1 MSTFFIPKYLHGKK
15 DNTKYTDGIDK
26 VHLYYGIQFD
36 PKVKGL
42 LSCLASRLP
51 APLRYLHYS
60 HPRHR
65 AFPIQAHSGQ
75 LTDALESR
83 TFPLKTESFFSWAQL
98 SQLSARN
105 RLDSVDG
112 TDLRVHSSMTM
123 NPYISWAI
131 LLVVAGGLGWYYTN
145 GTTPKANVIRAAAE
159 KTEATVAPKKSK
171 RKSKPAPE
179 PVAKKSEVKT
189 VVSPPTTEDE
199 KPDEEIDRKEM
210 ARRMAGLKTNAPAQP
225 APTKPAPTKS
235 QKKNKKKAAQ
245 LDASDTRASST
256 TGAEAD
262 DDLSPAASPSVNAT
276 VPSAGYISDML
287 EAPAPGA
294 SVLRVTGNVENQPKK
309 QKVQAFK
316 EVETKKQRQQR
327 LKNEARKQQVQEA
340 EVERKKLLEKQ
351 LHTARESERRE
362 AARSTAPA
370 ANAWQTKENTAP
382 LKTNVVNGESR
393 PATTVPATAASQTLL
408 DTFESPAA
416 PAPTKWAQN
425 LPSEEEQMR
434 LLGATNGDDEWTTV
448 SKSKKQPKKKGG
460 KTDESVSETSA
471 SENQSTA
478 APTPVEPR
486 VTVTPT
492 YLPDILRSREK
503 GHPLDSDWAA

>member
-1 MSTFFIPKYLHGKK
+1 
-15 DNTKYTDGIDK
+15 
-26 VHLYYGIQFD
+26 
-36 PKVKGL
+36 
-42 LSCLASRLP
+42 
-51 APLRYLHYS
+51 
-60 HPRHR
+60 
-65 AFPIQAHSGQ
+65 
-75 LTDALESR
+75 
-83 TFPLKTESFFSWAQL
+83 
-98 SQLSARN
+98 
-105 RLDSVDG
+105 
-112 TDLRVHSSMTM
+112 M

-145 GTTPKANVIRAAAE
+145 GNGTTPKANVIRSAVEKAE
-159 KTEATVAPKKSK
+159 TTVAPKKSK
-171 RKSKPAPE
+171 RKSKPASE
-179 PVAKKSEVKT
+179 PVTAKKSEVKT

-199 KPDEEIDRKEM
+199 KPDEDIDRKEM
-210 ARRMAGLKTNAPAQP
+210 ARRMAGIKTNAPAQP
-225 APTKPAPTKS
+225 APPTKS
-235 QKKNKKKAAQ
+235 QKKNKKAAQ
-245 LDASDTRASST
+245 LSASDTRASST

-262 DDLSPAASPSVNAT
+262 DDLSPAASPPVNAT
-276 VPSAGYISDML
+276 VPSAGYVSDML
-287 EAPAPGA
+287 EAPTPAA

-351 LHTARESERRE
+351 LHTAREAERRE
-362 AARSTAPA
+362 AARSTKPA
-370 ANAWQTKENTAP
+370 ANAWQTNEAPAVKTAE
-382 LKTNVVNGESR
+382 TNGGSR
-393 PATTVPATAASQTLL
+393 PAAAAPSLDLL
-408 DTFESPAA
+408 DTFESPAV

-434 LLGATNGDDEWTTV
+434 LLGAANGDDEWTTV

-471 SENQSTA
+471 SENQSASA
-478 APTPVEPR
+478 APVPAEPR

>member
-1 MSTFFIPKYLHGKK
+1 
-15 DNTKYTDGIDK
+15 
-26 VHLYYGIQFD
+26 
-36 PKVKGL
+36 
-42 LSCLASRLP
+42 
-51 APLRYLHYS
+51 
-60 HPRHR
+60 
-65 AFPIQAHSGQ
+65 
-75 LTDALESR
+75 
-83 TFPLKTESFFSWAQL
+83 
-98 SQLSARN
+98 
-105 RLDSVDG
+105 
-112 TDLRVHSSMTM
+112 M

-145 GTTPKANVIRAAAE
+145 GTTPKANVIRAAVE

-179 PVAKKSEVKT
+179 PVSAKKSEVQT

-225 APTKPAPTKS
+225 APTKS
-235 QKKNKKKAAQ
+235 QKKNKKKASQ

-262 DDLSPAASPSVNAT
+262 DDLSSAGSPPVNAT
-276 VPSAGYISDML
+276 VPSAGYVSDML

-294 SVLRVTGNVENQPKK
+294 SVIRVTGNIESQPKK
-309 QKVQAFK
+309 QKVQTFK

-382 LKTNVVNGESR
+382 VKTNAANGGSR
-393 PATTVPATAASQTLL
+393 PAPVAPVAPASQGLL
-408 DTFESPAA
+408 DTFESSAVPAA
-416 PAPTKWAQN
+416 TKWAQN

-434 LLGATNGDDEWTTV
+434 LLGAANGDDEWTTV
-448 SKSKKQPKKKGG
+448 SKAKKQPKKKGG
-460 KTDESVSETSA
+460 KSDESVSETSA
-471 SENQSTA
+471 SENQFTPV
-478 APTPVEPR
+478 APAPVEPR

>member
-1 MSTFFIPKYLHGKK
+1 
-15 DNTKYTDGIDK
+15 
-26 VHLYYGIQFD
+26 
-36 PKVKGL
+36 
-42 LSCLASRLP
+42 
-51 APLRYLHYS
+51 
-60 HPRHR
+60 
-65 AFPIQAHSGQ
+65 
-75 LTDALESR
+75 
-83 TFPLKTESFFSWAQL
+83 
-98 SQLSARN
+98 
-105 RLDSVDG
+105 
-112 TDLRVHSSMTM
+112 M

-131 LLVVAGGLGWYYTN
+131 LLVVAGGLGWYYSN
-145 GTTPKANVIRAAAE
+145 GNTTPKANVIRSAVE

-179 PVAKKSEVKT
+179 PAAKKSEVKT
-189 VVSPPTTEDE
+189 VVSPATTEDE

-210 ARRMAGLKTNAPAQP
+210 ARRMAGLKTNAPGQ
-225 APTKPAPTKS
+225 PAPTKS

-245 LDASDTRASST
+245 LSNSDTRASST

-287 EAPAPGA
+287 EAPAPAAG
-294 SVLRVTGNVENQPKK
+294 VLRVTGNVESQPKK
-309 QKVQAFK
+309 QKVQTFK

-340 EVERKKLLEKQ
+340 EIERKRLLEKQ
-351 LHTARESERRE
+351 LHTAREAERRE
-362 AARSTAPA
+362 AARHAAPA
-370 ANAWQTKENTAP
+370 TNAWKETPAA
-382 LKTNVVNGESR
+382 KTPAVNGGSR
-393 PATTVPATAASQTLL
+393 PAAAPADLL
-408 DTFESPAA
+408 DTFEA

-434 LLGATNGDDEWTTV
+434 LLGASKGDDEWTTV
-448 SKSKKQPKKKGG
+448 SKKQPKKKGG

-471 SENQSTA
+471 SENQPAPA
-478 APTPVEPR
+478 APVPVEPR

>member
-1 MSTFFIPKYLHGKK
+1 
-15 DNTKYTDGIDK
+15 
-26 VHLYYGIQFD
+26 
-36 PKVKGL
+36 
-42 LSCLASRLP
+42 
-51 APLRYLHYS
+51 
-60 HPRHR
+60 
-65 AFPIQAHSGQ
+65 
-75 LTDALESR
+75 
-83 TFPLKTESFFSWAQL
+83 
-98 SQLSARN
+98 
-105 RLDSVDG
+105 
-112 TDLRVHSSMTM
+112 MTM

-145 GTTPKANVIRAAAE
+145 GTTPKANVIRAAVE

-179 PVAKKSEVKT
+179 PAAAKKSEVQT

-199 KPDEEIDRKEM
+199 KADEEIDRKEM

-225 APTKPAPTKS
+225 APAKPAPTKS
-235 QKKNKKKAAQ
+235 QKKNKKKATQ
-245 LDASDTRASST
+245 LETSDTRASST

-262 DDLSPAASPSVNAT
+262 DDLSPAASPPVNAT
-276 VPSAGYISDML
+276 VPSAGYVSDML

-309 QKVQAFK
+309 QKVQSFK
-316 EVETKKQRQQR
+316 EVESKKQRQQR

-340 EVERKKLLEKQ
+340 EIERKKLLEKQ
-351 LHTARESERRE
+351 LHTAREAERRE

-370 ANAWQTKENTAP
+370 ASAWQTKETAP
-382 LKTNVVNGESR
+382 VKTNAVNGSR
-393 PATTVPATAASQTLL
+393 PAPAVPATSSQTLL
-408 DTFESPAA
+408 DTFESPAV

-434 LLGATNGDDEWTTV
+434 LLGAAKGDDEWTTV
-448 SKSKKQPKKKGG
+448 SKKQIKKKGG

-471 SENQSTA
+471 SENQSTTV
-478 APTPVEPR
+478 APAPVEPR

>member
-1 MSTFFIPKYLHGKK
+1 
-15 DNTKYTDGIDK
+15 
-26 VHLYYGIQFD
+26 
-36 PKVKGL
+36 
-42 LSCLASRLP
+42 
-51 APLRYLHYS
+51 
-60 HPRHR
+60 
-65 AFPIQAHSGQ
+65 
-75 LTDALESR
+75 
-83 TFPLKTESFFSWAQL
+83 
-98 SQLSARN
+98 
-105 RLDSVDG
+105 
-112 TDLRVHSSMTM
+112 M

-145 GTTPKANVIRAAAE
+145 GTTPKANVIRTAVE
-159 KTEATVAPKKSK
+159 KTETTVAPKKSK
-171 RKSKPAPE
+171 RKPS
-179 PVAKKSEVKT
+179 SR
-189 VVSPPTTEDE
+189 PPTTEDE

-245 LDASDTRASST
+245 LDVSDTRASST

-262 DDLSPAASPSVNAT
+262 DDLSSAGSPSVNAT
-276 VPSAGYISDML
+276 VPSAGYVSDML
-287 EAPAPGA
+287 EAPAP
-294 SVLRVTGNVENQPKK
+294 TKK
-309 QKVQAFK
+309 QKPQAFK

-351 LHTARESERRE
+351 LHTAREAERRE

-370 ANAWQTKENTAP
+370 ANAWQTKGNAAP
-382 LKTNVVNGESR
+382 VKTNGNGGSH
-393 PATTVPATAASQTLL
+393 P
-408 DTFESPAA
+408 A
-416 PAPTKWAQN
+416 PAN

-434 LLGATNGDDEWTTV
+434 LLGAAKGDDEWTTV
-448 SKSKKQPKKKGG
+448 SKKQPKKKGA
-460 KTDESVSETSA
+460 KSDESVSETSA
-471 SENQSTA
+471 SENQSTPV
-478 APTPVEPR
+478 APAPVEPR

>member
-1 MSTFFIPKYLHGKK
+1 
-15 DNTKYTDGIDK
+15 
-26 VHLYYGIQFD
+26 
-36 PKVKGL
+36 
-42 LSCLASRLP
+42 
-51 APLRYLHYS
+51 
-60 HPRHR
+60 
-65 AFPIQAHSGQ
+65 
-75 LTDALESR
+75 
-83 TFPLKTESFFSWAQL
+83 
-98 SQLSARN
+98 
-105 RLDSVDG
+105 
-112 TDLRVHSSMTM
+112 M

-145 GTTPKANVIRAAAE
+145 GNAATPKANVIRAAVEKAE
-159 KTEATVAPKKSK
+159 PVVAPKKSK

-179 PVAKKSEVKT
+179 PAAAKKSEVKT

-210 ARRMAGLKTNAPAQP
+210 ARRMAGLKTNAPTQA
-225 APTKPAPTKS
+225 APTKS

-245 LDASDTRASST
+245 LSASDTRASST

-262 DDLSPAASPSVNAT
+262 DDLSPVASPSVNAT
-276 VPSAGYISDML
+276 VPSAGYVSDML
-287 EAPAPGA
+287 EAPAPAA

-351 LHTARESERRE
+351 LHTAREAERRE

-370 ANAWQTKENTAP
+370 ANAWQTKEAP
-382 LKTNVVNGESR
+382 AAKTTVVNGGSR
-393 PATTVPATAASQTLL
+393 SAATPATAPTDLL
-408 DTFESPAA
+408 DTFESAA

-434 LLGATNGDDEWTTV
+434 LLGAANGDDEWTTV
-448 SKSKKQPKKKGG
+448 SKKQPKKKGG
-460 KTDESVSETSA
+460 KADESVSETSA
-471 SENQSTA
+471 SDNQSA
-478 APTPVEPR
+478 VAPVPVEPR